1 VRARTSTIVEQSKE
15 APARSTPP
23 VAVEVDTRPDQPTRR
38 EQRLARGLP
47 PSRPAVH
54 VSIGRVEVRAVAPPA
69 APRERTP
76 DAPRGK
82 RLDEYL
88 RERDRGAR

>member
-1 VRARTSTIVEQSKE
+1 VRAPTVVEQLTE
-15 APARSTPP
+15 IPARSTAP
-23 VAVEVDTRPDQPTRR
+23 VAVELSTRPDRPTRR
-38 EQRLARGLP
+38 EQLARLSQPG
-47 PSRPAVH
+47 PAIH
-54 VSIGRVEVRAVAPPA
+54 VSIGRVEVRAVATPA

-76 DAPRGK
+76 EAPRGK